1 MKKYFWYIA
10 AAVLAAGIAAYLLR
24 EPIGEYIIV
33 PIAIAVERVRFYVN
47 SVPQA
52 VFWLPMT
59 ILSAVFA
66 VSTSVRLVRRKKRP
80 TSMTTIAEGTIAAR
94 TEMLKRV
101 SKGRYY
107 RMRLKRDLDDVTALL
122 NGRPSASAAD
132 DVEEFD
138 EKGFRE
144 YLDGTL
150 RSIEEEIR

>member
-10 AAVLAAGIAAYLLR
+10 AAVLGAAIAAYLLR
-24 EPIGEYIIV
+24 EPIGRYVIV
-33 PIAIAVERVRFYVN
+33 PIAVAVERVRFHVN
-47 SVPQA
+47 SVPQG

-59 ILSAVFA
+59 VISAVFA
-66 VSTSVRLVRRKKRP
+66 VSTSVRLIRRKKKSSS
-80 TSMTTIAEGTIAAR
+80 TTTIAEGTIAAR

-101 SKGRYY
+101 NKGRYY
-107 RMRLKRDLDDVTALL
+107 RMRLKRDLDDVAALL
-122 NGRPSASAAD
+122 IGRASSAAAD

-150 RSIEEEIR
+150 RSIEEDIR